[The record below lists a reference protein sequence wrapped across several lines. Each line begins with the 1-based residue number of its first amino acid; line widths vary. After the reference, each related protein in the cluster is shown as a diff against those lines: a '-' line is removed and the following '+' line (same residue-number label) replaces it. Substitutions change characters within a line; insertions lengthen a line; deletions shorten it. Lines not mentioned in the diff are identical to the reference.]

1 MPTEFEPI
9 ELEEFVQESIRQ
21 IESGAGGRL
30 ITGDVEFGVLV
41 NKTKKAGGK
50 LRIYVVSGETDGGTE
65 HLQEVKFKIRPN
77 SPEWLKKKI
86 RQINRQQLSSP
97 AY

>member
-21 IESGAGGRL
+21 IEAGAGNRV
-30 ITGDVEFGVLV
+30 ITGDVEFRVLV
-41 NKTKKAGGK
+41 TKTRKTDGK
-50 LRIYVVSGETDGGTE
+50 LKIYVVSGETAGGTE

-77 SPEWLKKKI
+77 SPEWLRKKI
-86 RQINRQQLSSP
+86 KQISNRQLSGP
-97 AY
+97 PY

>member
-21 IESGAGGRL
+21 IEAGAGSRL
-30 ITGDVEFGVLV
+30 IAGDVEFRVLV
-41 NKTKKAGGK
+41 NKTKKTGGK
-50 LRIYVVSGETDGGTE
+50 LKIYVVSGETDGGTE

-86 RQINRQQLSSP
+86 KRISNQQLSRQP
-97 AY
+97 Y